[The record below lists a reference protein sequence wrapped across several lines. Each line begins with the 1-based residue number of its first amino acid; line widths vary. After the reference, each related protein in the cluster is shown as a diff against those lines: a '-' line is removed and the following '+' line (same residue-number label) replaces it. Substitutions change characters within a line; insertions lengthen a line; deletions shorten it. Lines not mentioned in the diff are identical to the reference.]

1 VNRPRRPAVVI
12 PTTSGADR
20 LPAVLD
26 SLLSQTL
33 EHDVIVVDNGSSDG
47 TTELVRERYSDVRI
61 VSLERNAG
69 FGTAVNRGVASCTA
83 PVIVLVNDDAVCAP
97 GFVEALCE
105 RVDPSSGGVM
115 AAGVL
120 LDGRDPNR
128 IDSAGVMFDRTLL
141 AFDYLHGRETATLC
155 NSTPAPLG
163 PTGGAAAFE
172 RTVFEAVGG
181 FDERYFAYLEDVDL
195 AARILCRG
203 GRCVFAPDA
212 HAVHHHSATLGAG
225 TREKARLMGWSR
237 GYTLAKYRL
246 HRRPGAFARAA
257 LAELTL
263 TSGQLVYDRTT
274 VGIRAR
280 AQGFVDGLHAPEQGM
295 DALPDDVKRLS
306 VGYVLGE
313 RRRAGMRRRSA
324 FPATDPTS
332 FVPIPR

>member
-1 VNRPRRPAVVI
+1 MTRARRPAVVI

-33 EHDVIVVDNGSSDG
+33 EHDVVVVDNGSTDG
-47 TTELVRERYSDVRI
+47 TTELVRERYSDARV

-69 FGTAVNRGVASCTA
+69 FGTAVNRGVASCAA

-97 GFVEALCE
+97 GFVEALCA
-105 RVDPSSGGVM
+105 RLDPSRGRVM

-141 AFDYLHGRETATLC
+141 AFDYLHGREAASL
-155 NSTPAPLG
+155 SDATPAPLG

-172 RTVFEAVGG
+172 RSAFEAVGR

-195 AARILCRG
+195 VARILCHG

-212 HAVHHHSATLGAG
+212 RAVHRHSATLGAG

-246 HRRPGAFARAA
+246 HRQPGAFARAA
-257 LAELTL
+257 LAELAL
-263 TSGQLVYDRTT
+263 TSGQLVYDRTAI
-274 VGIRAR
+274 GLGAR
-280 AQGFVDGLHAPEQGM
+280 AQGFVEGLRAPELAL
-295 DALPDDVKRLS
+295 DALPAEVERLS

-324 FPATDPTS
+324 FRATDPSS